1 MVQNTEHREQQLL
14 ALLSKS
20 SILLIYFVYS
30 TMILLNIL
38 CIFCKQKM
46 LVLFIY
52 LLFVFQQCD
61 IYIVGNW
68 HAEAV

>member
-1 MVQNTEHREQQLL
+1 
-14 ALLSKS
+14 
-20 SILLIYFVYS
+20 
-30 TMILLNIL
+30 MILLNIL